1 MPKYRGVTK
10 KYNKYYY
17 YIYHQGK
24 VIWSRGYETAL
35 EVSEEREK
43 ARQELKKKKVADL
56 REIAKD
62 IDHEVLHGYTTMHKN
77 DLLMALC
84 TALKVEAHEHHD
96 VVGINK
102 RAIKAEIRQLK
113 TQRDGLLQARD
124 RTELKKIRRKMHHL
138 KRRIRE
144 ATI

>member
-1 MPKYRGVTK
+1 MSYTF
-10 KYNKYYY
+10 
-17 YIYHQGK
+17 
-24 VIWSRGYETAL
+24 E
-35 EVSEEREK
+35 
-43 ARQELKKKKVADL
+43 ELKKKKVADL

-84 TALKVEAHEHHD
+84 KTLNIETHEHHD

-102 RAIKAEIRQLK
+102 SGIKAQIRQLK
-113 TQRDGLLQARD
+113 TQRDELLQAHD
-124 RTELKKIRRKMHHL
+124 RKELKKIRRKMHHL